1 MTETKRNGDGVD
13 LETGSVTSLDA
24 RSQLGNDI
32 HILGINYFKNN
43 FGCFPC
49 VNRYSLNDFTTVYN
63 AITHLNTLDNYQKN
77 IVLVRFNRICH
88 FINKEYF
95 LIKWCYTLSKLFVIM
110 TGIIAPALMSINVQ
124 TDTFWYAYIYWIVW
138 TIQIIVS
145 LTTAFASFYKWDKK
159 YFIYKAY
166 KTKIEQELW
175 LYLELIGRYGIIN
188 KKCNEEAKRKRTSH
202 KTKLNLFL
210 SRLEILFKRLKDA
223 DLDIEITE
231 DDNQSKEGDNTRPTT
246 VIPNATNSNVG
257 GGNPIDDELA
267 DPLTDG
273 KDAEDLSDLLM
284 SKQVDIK
291 PPGDLPTSNEKFN
304 STKRPEPVKPPS
316 PTITDPGYTEDK
328 NRISPTE
335 FTRLSQEWKREKEY
349 AREAEMNRRIIE
361 RDLMD
366 ERRISEDYKREN
378 EEIKQR
384 ISDMSKRYRERY
396 ESDVLR
402 LKEKM
407 ERHTNIILKYSNEL
421 DSIIKVQY
429 LVRKYL
435 KNKKKK

>member
-1 MTETKRNGDGVD
+1 MTETKRNEDGVD

-24 RSQLGNDI
+24 RSQLGSDI

-49 VNRYSLNDFTTVYN
+49 VNRYSLNDFSTVYN

-188 KKCNEEAKRKRTSH
+188 KKCSEEVKKKRTSH

-246 VIPNATNSNVG
+246 VIPNATNSNLG

-273 KDAEDLSDLLM
+273 KTEEDLSDLLI

-291 PPGDLPTSNEKFN
+291 PPSDLPTTNEKFN
-304 STKRPEPVKPPS
+304 STKRPGPVNPPS
-316 PTITDPGYTEDK
+316 PTPTESVYTEQQNK
-328 NRISPTE
+328 ISPRE
-335 FTRLSQEWKREKEY
+335 FMRLTQEWKREKEY
-349 AREAEMNRRIIE
+349 AREAEMKRRILE
-361 RDLMD
+361 RELM
-366 ERRISEDYKREN
+366 EEKRMAEDYKREN
-378 EEIKQR
+378 YMIQKE
-384 ISDMSKRYRERY
+384 MSELNERYKKRYET
-396 ESDVLR
+396 DVLE
-402 LKEKM
+402 LQDKM
-407 ERHTNIILKYSNEL
+407 ELYTNTVLKYSNDL

-435 KNKKKK
+435 KNKNKK